1 MSSTNV
7 GNRRLSVETLHEL
20 LADRQRRLVLEHLY
34 DTDRS
39 TIPLTDL
46 VDVLCTREDEESRQQ
61 ARINLL
67 HKHLPKLADYDIVE
81 YDRHNE
87 AVRYRGDTQ
96 LETLVEISTFYE

>member
-7 GNRRLSVETLHEL
+7 DNRRLSVETLHEL
-20 LADRQRRLVLEHLY
+20 LADRQRRLVIEHLH

-46 VDVLCTREDEESRQQ
+46 VDVLRTQEDEESKRQ
-61 ARINLL
+61 ARISLL

-81 YDRHNE
+81 YDRHDE
-87 AVRYRGDTQ
+87 VVRYRGDTQ